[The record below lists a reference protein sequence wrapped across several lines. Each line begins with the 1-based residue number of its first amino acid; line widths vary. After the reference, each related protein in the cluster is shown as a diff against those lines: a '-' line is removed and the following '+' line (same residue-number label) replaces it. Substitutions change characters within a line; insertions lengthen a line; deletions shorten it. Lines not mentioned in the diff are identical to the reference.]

1 MIANPDGTTGVAA
14 LRAGG
19 CHEQWAVVRRLLR
32 CSSASQRFASIRSA
46 ADDRCLIFASDG
58 QDVRPTLH
66 RWTHDPSDQLYCGL
80 GIDDLMETGQ
90 GLFTFLQVAHP
101 S

>member
-1 MIANPDGTTGVAA
+1 M
-14 LRAGG
+14 
-19 CHEQWAVVRRLLR
+19 Q
-32 CSSASQRFASIRSA
+32 ASNGLWFIDSNVLVGETRFTAIRSA

-80 GIDDLMETGQ
+80 GVDDLMETGQ
-90 GLFTFLQVAHP
+90 GLFTFIQVAP
-101 S
+101 PN